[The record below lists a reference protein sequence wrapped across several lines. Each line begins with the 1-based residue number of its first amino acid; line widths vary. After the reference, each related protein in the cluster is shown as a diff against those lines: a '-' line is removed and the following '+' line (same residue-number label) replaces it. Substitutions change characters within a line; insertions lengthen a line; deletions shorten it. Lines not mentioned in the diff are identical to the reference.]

1 MKYINDIKKLAFGLL
16 LSSAVIIGCQ
26 KEIDPS
32 ANAVLTE
39 SPSVTFAAQD
49 APAQVVPVYADGEWR
64 ADCEADWVTISPMS
78 GNGAVDVTVT
88 VTDNTA
94 EDGTMNAPREAK
106 VTFRGKYVER
116 QGTLTV
122 YQKGDTYIGVPERT
136 LTEVSELESGSVAK
150 ITGAQVAAVAKAG
163 FLLTDGTTFMYAQKN
178 EAEVAV
184 GDKLFLNGQV
194 SALNG
199 FPSFI
204 VDEYSVLENAEFQYP
219 EAIDLTSSVDSY
231 AGKAIQYVKID
242 GTIVGNAIKNIPGSP
257 SKGVSFY
264 PVAASINIDEVSV
277 HKVTLYGYHIGLS
290 GGAHQIIVVTYDDNG
305 VDDSIG
311 VEFPFKDDFIW
322 LDAYI
327 AAANE
332 KLSAANQI
340 NDAVGLQ
347 TSSSD
352 GAANIYTTLANN
364 GCNVLGELRSR
375 GYVDLNPG
383 QQTIYL
389 QNGYF
394 KFGKT
399 DAQSG
404 LTLPLMKIDGEQDIA
419 VQFQWCSHITGSG
432 NVDKTE
438 LVVAIEGPGTVVTNA
453 GTSNAKVS
461 DPVKSLQ
468 DKSQMFWQDV
478 TVKINGATAGTFI
491 TIRPK
496 DEQMGSV
503 ENPKSGQFRYHLD
516 NIKVILASELVPAH
530 MEVNGV
536 ENNLITFE
544 GTPKEPATFEVLS
557 DKEFTV
563 SSNVNWLSFNQTSG
577 PADMPTIIE
586 VTCAESES
594 SELRQGEI
602 SVKSGTSVHTIQVV
616 QSAAGANLSPF
627 ISFVGGNSDNVGFN
641 AGTISLG
648 VQSNVEYEFQS
659 DAAWVNVEAA
669 PATKAKVEVSELLI
683 TYEAN
688 TVAESRTAHVRVF
701 NADLNIESVY
711 TLTQAPYESGIYFIE
726 DFTWV
731 SPWAD
736 AYGSEDSVADDN
748 SSGKAPNVYSQ
759 ASHMEYDGVG
769 YANGG
774 AGVEGYPS
782 FLTEFANR
790 GYEDVNAAV
799 QALYTQK
806 YYLKIGKGS
815 CHTGIK
821 LPAMELEGAEATDV
835 VLSFDWS
842 AHMTGSG
849 NIDKVQIVVELE
861 GEGVCA
867 DSQSKISLPVSP
879 DQEKGDLKWQ
889 NVKFLLKGVNN
900 ATRISIRPTVLDDS
914 DGITQK
920 RWHIDNI
927 KVAKPVP
934 VYADDFEWIAPFA
947 AADKAGDAV
956 GTDNPS
962 AEAPNVWK
970 MGSSADFFTKFNEL
984 GYQYLYSTVGSTEY
998 AAGPA
1003 QEPNSAVGKDGSLYI
1018 QANYLKF
1025 GQSSYNGA
1033 LVLPALSEIEGTA
1046 NVCVEFDWCWQVTGA
1061 NKADLMTISVDA
1073 TVGQFAA
1080 TGTAT
1085 SAAVESAQSTVD
1097 GESHLSWQHA
1107 SIVLNGATAE
1117 TILTIRPTEPDPSVQ
1132 NSARKQNRWYLDNIK
1147 VIPLN

>member
-1 MKYINDIKKLAFGLL
+1 MKYINDIKKLAFGLF

-136 LTEVSELESGSVAK
+136 LSEVAELESGAVAK

-184 GDKLFLNGQV
+184 GDKLYLNGKV

-204 VDEYSVLENAEFQYP
+204 VDEYSVIENAEFQYP
-219 EAIDLTSSVDSY
+219 DAIDLTSSVDSY

-332 KLSAANQI
+332 KLPAANQI

-347 TSSSD
+347 TSSAD

-438 LVVAIEGPGTVVTNA
+438 LVVAIEGPGTVVTTA
-453 GTSNAKVS
+453 GTTNAKIS

-468 DKSQMFWQDV
+468 EKSQMFWQDV

-701 NADLNIESVY
+701 NTAENVESVF
-711 TLTQAPYESGIYFIE
+711 TLTQAAYESGVFFS
-726 DFTWV
+726 DNFDWV
-731 SPWAD
+731 SELAV
-736 AYGSEDSVADDN
+736 AAGAGDSMGNDKDDN
-748 SSGKAPNVYSQ
+748 AKNAYT
-759 ASHMEYDGVG
+759 
-769 YANGG
+769 
-774 AGVEGYPS
+774 GVEG
-782 FLTEFANR
+782 FADALAAQ
-790 GYEDVNAAV
+790 GYEDLFPSSETIYLQTN
-799 QALYTQK
+799 
-806 YYLKIGKGS
+806 YLKFS
-815 CHTGIK
+815 RTSRTNGIK
-821 LPAMELEGAEATDV
+821 LPALDLEETTDA
-835 VLSFDWS
+835 VLSFDWGV
-842 AHMTGSG
+842 HVGG
-849 NIDKVQIVVELE
+849 GGPDEVEIVVELE
-861 GEGVCA
+861 GNGSVNCV
-867 DSQSKISLPVSP
+867 PVP
-879 DQEKGDLKWQ
+879 HTAGNWEWQTQKFYLKDIDET
-889 NVKFLLKGVNN
+889 
-900 ATRISIRPTVLDDS
+900 TRII
-914 DGITQK
+914 
-920 RWHIDNI
+920 I
-927 KVAKPVP
+927 KPSAYTGEV
-934 VYADDFEWIAPFA
+934 D
-947 AADKAGDAV
+947 ADK
-956 GTDNPS
+956 TY
-962 AEAPNVWK
+962 
-970 MGSSADFFTKFNEL
+970 F
-984 GYQYLYSTVGSTEY
+984 
-998 AAGPA
+998 
-1003 QEPNSAVGKDGSLYI
+1003 
-1018 QANYLKF
+1018 
-1025 GQSSYNGA
+1025 
-1033 LVLPALSEIEGTA
+1033 
-1046 NVCVEFDWCWQVTGA
+1046 
-1061 NKADLMTISVDA
+1061 
-1073 TVGQFAA
+1073 
-1080 TGTAT
+1080 
-1085 SAAVESAQSTVD
+1085 
-1097 GESHLSWQHA
+1097 
-1107 SIVLNGATAE
+1107 
-1117 TILTIRPTEPDPSVQ
+1117 
-1132 NSARKQNRWYLDNIK
+1132 RWYLDNIK
-1147 VIPLN
+1147 VTKPNEEIVADWLFTADAMTAYVDNFGTTAGLVDLNPGDGGQFVNANAGGSGKITYVQVDKNGLELEKAEEAPYRITGGSGHPYVRGSWIGDYWLFEGDANTTYPAGTIFSINYITRTFKTGFKYWRVEYLDGETWKPAMPVTAATVNELPIEYNLVMANDGSTNVKVEPIVSLSSATKGLKFRMVALVNVRSSNEAAIPKLNGGTCRIAGADGTSPVIKVIK